1 MSARLWWNRVHGTL
15 RIGVA
20 ALLGFQA
27 LAFLVAGR
35 HAFVRMGYPDA
46 ARIALG
52 ALEAAA
58 AALTIIPR
66 TFVVGAAGLV
76 AVLAWAAGFHFA
88 LHARTWPL
96 FADMAALALLL
107 AFQPSRARRGESVA

>member
-1 MSARLWWNRVHGTL
+1 MNARPWWRRVHGAL

-27 LAFLVAGR
+27 LAFLLAGR
-35 HAFVRMGYPDA
+35 QAFLRLGYPDA

-52 ALEAAA
+52 VLEAAA
-58 AALTIIPR
+58 AALAIVPK
-66 TFVVGAAGLV
+66 TFVAGAVGLV

-96 FADMAALALLL
+96 FADMAVLALLL
-107 AFQPSRARRGESVA
+107 AVRPSGAKREENAE

>member
-1 MSARLWWNRVHGTL
+1 MSARLWWRRVHGAL

-27 LAFLVAGR
+27 LAFLLAGR
-35 HAFVRMGYPDA
+35 QAFLRLGYPDA

-52 ALEAAA
+52 VLEAAA
-58 AALTIIPR
+58 AALTIVPG
-66 TFVVGAAGLV
+66 TFVVGAAGLM

-88 LHARTWPL
+88 LHQGTAVL
-96 FADMAALALLL
+96 FADIALLALLL
-107 AFQPSRARRGESVA
+107 AVQPSRAKGESAA